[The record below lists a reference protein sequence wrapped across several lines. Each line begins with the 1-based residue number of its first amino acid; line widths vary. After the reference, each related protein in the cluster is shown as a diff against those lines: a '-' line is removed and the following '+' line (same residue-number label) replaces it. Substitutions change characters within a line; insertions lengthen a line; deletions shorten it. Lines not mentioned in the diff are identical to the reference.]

1 MTRFERTMDDIG
13 QSIIGFLM
21 ALFAFLVLCSPFIIV
36 AIMQYLLNGGLHG

>member
-1 MTRFERTMDDIG
+1 MTRFEKRIDEIS

-21 ALFAFLVLCSPFIIV
+21 AIFAFLVLCSPFIIV